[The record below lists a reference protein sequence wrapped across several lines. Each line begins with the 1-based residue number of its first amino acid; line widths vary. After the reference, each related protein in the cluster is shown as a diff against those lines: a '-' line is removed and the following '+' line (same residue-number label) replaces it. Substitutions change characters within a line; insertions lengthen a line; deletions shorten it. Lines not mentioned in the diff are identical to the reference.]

1 MTINDLLIDLR
12 IVGESE
18 SFSDRNK
25 FIYSIN
31 RALRRLYAD
40 RKIEKTVKLAT
51 RRPEPISYYKE
62 IHSPDG
68 NEIEFPL
75 VGKSYSMRI
84 HGTCTYMIND
94 GGVINVR
101 TVESK
106 NEATVVKGFI
116 SYGGTITFWGS
127 FAYTIYDFAVY
138 DEIYSEKAKEIPEYG
153 LKRIFNLRDIY
164 GDFMSFTSPATDLS
178 GNPLKCCRLYDGKV
192 EVDTDYTG
200 EIAISYRCLPEEI
213 SLAED
218 ENATEIAVPKEY
230 THLFVMLVAYYY
242 LYFSDNKNADRFL
255 NQYIDAKKS
264 LVTESYQQI
273 DAKYLD
279 TTGWA

>member
-18 SFSDRNK
+18 GFSDRNK

-40 RKIEKTVKLAT
+40 QKIEKTVRLAT

-68 NEIEFPL
+68 SEIEIPL
-75 VGKSYSMRI
+75 VGKAYSMRI
-84 HGTCTYMIND
+84 HGDCSYMITD
-94 GGVINVR
+94 GSVVTIR

-106 NEATVVKGFI
+106 NEAAVVKGFI
-116 SYGGTITFWGS
+116 AYGGKISFFGS
-127 FAYTIYDFAVY
+127 FAYTVYDLAVY
-138 DEIYSEKAKEIPEYG
+138 DEIYSEKVKDIPEYSS
-153 LKRIFNLRDIY
+153 KKIFDLRNIY

-178 GNPLKCCRLYDGKV
+178 GKPLSFCRLYDGKV
-192 EVDTDYTG
+192 EVDADYTG
-200 EIAISYRCLPEEI
+200 EISISYRCLPVEI

-218 ENATEIAVPKEY
+218 ENTTEIEVPREY
-230 THLFVMLVAYYY
+230 THLLVILVAYYY
-242 LYFSDNKNADRFL
+242 LLFSGNNKADKFL
-255 NQYIDAKKS
+255 NQYTDAKKS

-273 DAKYLD
+273 DAKYMD
-279 TTGWA
+279 TNSWA